1 MNLSKTYNPV
11 VSPFKGVIFDLD
23 GTLLNT
29 LRCIGSAFNQA
40 LKTFNYPE
48 HPFEDYA
55 AFIGDGVFKC
65 AERAL
70 PSDARSQPVIDALV
84 ACEREIYDATWQDN
98 IEIYDGI
105 PALLRTFREGN
116 VPTAVLTN
124 KDQLAADICLETC
137 FPEHRFEAVI
147 GYTGAYPHKPHPAC
161 GNVLLDQ
168 LQLAP
173 RDVMMLGDTSV
184 DIHTARACKL
194 FAVGVSW
201 GFRTRHSLE
210 QTGCDLLIDHPSQL
224 LPAIQSM
231 STKP

>member
-1 MNLSKTYNPV
+1 MNLSKTNNPI

-29 LRCIGSAFNQA
+29 LGCIGSAFNQA
-40 LKTFNYPE
+40 LKIFSYPE
-48 HPFEDYA
+48 HPIENYA

-70 PSDARSQPVIDALV
+70 PNEVRTQPVIDALV
-84 ACEREIYDATWQDN
+84 ACEREIYDATWHDN
-98 IEIYDGI
+98 IEIYDGV
-105 PALLRTFREGN
+105 PALLRALREDN

-124 KDQLAADICLETC
+124 KDQLAADICLESC

-147 GYTGAYPHKPHPAC
+147 GYTGVYPHKPHPDC
-161 GNVLLDQ
+161 GNALLDR

-173 RDVMMLGDTSV
+173 SKVMMLGDTSV
-184 DIHTARACKL
+184 DIQTARACKL

-224 LPAIQSM
+224 LPAIKSM
-231 STKP
+231 STKS

>member
-1 MNLSKTYNPV
+1 MNLSKTNNPI

-29 LRCIGSAFNQA
+29 LGCIGSAFNQA
-40 LKTFNYPE
+40 LKIFNYPE
-48 HPFEDYA
+48 HPIENYA

-70 PSDARSQPVIDALV
+70 PNEVRTQPVIDALV

-98 IEIYDGI
+98 IEIYDGV
-105 PALLRTFREGN
+105 PALLRALREDN
-116 VPTAVLTN
+116 APTAVLTN
-124 KDQLAADICLETC
+124 KDQLAADICLESC

-147 GYTGAYPHKPHPAC
+147 GYTGVYPHKPHPDC
-161 GNVLLDQ
+161 GNALLDR

-173 RDVMMLGDTSV
+173 SKVMMLGDTSV
-184 DIHTARACKL
+184 DIQTARACKL

-224 LPAIQSM
+224 LPAIKSM
-231 STKP
+231 STKS

>member
-1 MNLSKTYNPV
+1 MNLSKTNNPI

-29 LRCIGSAFNQA
+29 LGCIGSAFNQA
-40 LKTFNYPE
+40 LKIFGYPE
-48 HPFEDYA
+48 HPIENYA

-70 PSDARSQPVIDALV
+70 PNEVRTQPVIDALV
-84 ACEREIYDATWQDN
+84 AYEREIYDATWQDN
-98 IEIYDGI
+98 IEIYDGV
-105 PALLRTFREGN
+105 PALLRALREDN

-124 KDQLAADICLETC
+124 KDQLAADICLESC

-147 GYTGAYPHKPHPAC
+147 GYTGVYPHKPHPDC
-161 GNVLLDQ
+161 GNALLDR

-173 RDVMMLGDTSV
+173 SKVMMLGDTSV
-184 DIHTARACKL
+184 DIQTARACKL

-224 LPAIQSM
+224 LPAIKSM
-231 STKP
+231 STKS